1 MPARLLRGA
10 VSCLYPAWLREGR
23 HPAAPHPHALPPER
37 AASQDGV
44 PWRAANDPYDGPGQP
59 LFGLH
64 YPEWDKQSFA
74 VSLDNGPKSKSHR
87 PSFFTR
93 VINSP
98 LCWGALALPVS
109 LALPPLYSSK
119 DFQLFC
125 RQWFQKA
132 VKGH

>member
-1 MPARLLRGA
+1 MPAFSRGLSA
-10 VSCLYPAWLREGR
+10 VCPLVGGGRESTQQ
-23 HPAAPHPHALPPER
+23 PLSPPEGHLHR
-37 AASQDGV
+37 TGV
-44 PWRAANDPYDGPGQP
+44 PQRAANDPYDGLGQT

-98 LCWGALALPVS
+98 LRWDALPL
-109 LALPPLYSSK
+109 LAPLTLPPLYSPK

-132 VKGH
+132 VKDH